1 MKRSLS
7 DVFFSLSLLIVFV
20 VCSVC
25 LLFYQIQS
33 YEQLRNTAADHEAQ
47 HLPIAYLRTLFH
59 QRAPDTTFTS
69 VMLADA
75 PCLRIDD
82 LRTSTSTYIYAY
94 DGYLRELFIPSDAK
108 ARVEEGDVLAPLDA
122 LSIEQ
127 NDQAYTFV
135 FTYQNSSISI
145 VLSTY

>member
-59 QRAPDTTFTS
+59 QRASDTTFTS

-82 LRTSTSTYIYAY
+82 LKTATSTYIYAY
-94 DGYLRELFIPSDAK
+94 DGYLRELFIPSHAE